1 MNVSLLGNL
10 PPRCCSL
17 HSSAGAFRHAHR
29 ATSRLFS
36 ALVFPAMCGR
46 YEIICLTQCSRD
58 CEAAHDTPVFF
69 KLQMFFQKIIKLF
82 FQAVFLVPLSPS
94 LQHRL
99 SPCTEGFDSWQ
110 A

>member
-1 MNVSLLGNL
+1 MNVSLLGKL
-10 PPRCCSL
+10 PSRCCSL

-46 YEIICLTQCSRD
+46 YEVICFTQCSRD
-58 CEAAHDTPVFF
+58 CEAAHDTPVFL

-82 FQAVFLVPLSPS
+82 FQAVFLVLLGLS
-94 LQHRL
+94 LQRHL
-99 SPCTEGFDSWQ
+99 SPCIAGFDSWQ